1 MSEPIRR
8 PRHISIW
15 SLVVGC
21 ASILLLGLGMAC
33 GEGATPT
40 PSPTST
46 PIPIPGFPL
55 VITDSNGQAVTFEE
69 PPQRIVAYE
78 SAAVEILYAMGES
91 ERIVGAHD
99 FVSHP
104 PEALDLPKV
113 GGAFEINREKIV
125 ALEPD
130 LIITF
135 YAGSLPDLE
144 NLGAKVLYL
153 EQPDDLEGIPEQMR
167 LWGR

>member
-78 SAAVEILYAMGES
+78 SAAVEILYAMG
-91 ERIVGAHD
+91 
-99 FVSHP
+99 
-104 PEALDLPKV
+104 
-113 GGAFEINREKIV
+113 
-125 ALEPD
+125 
-130 LIITF
+130 
-135 YAGSLPDLE
+135 
-144 NLGAKVLYL
+144 
-153 EQPDDLEGIPEQMR
+153 
-167 LWGR
+167 